1 MNQWAQSC
9 DKSQRVSFSSPS
21 GSPSQEKNYHLL
33 LVTKDHRLSMILASH
48 TLPSFPTTEK
58 TKCGISLLARQRQP
72 RVPTN
77 LDLIPSTILPQPH
90 QHHHHQENP
99 ERESTNGTKR
109 LRPNNRMMVFD
120 ERSTG
125 RIVGGKESKPGA
137 WPWQVS
143 LQLLH
148 PRWGR
153 IGHWCGGVLVAK
165 RWVVT
170 AAHCINN
177 KAFSF
182 TNTAA
187 VWQVV
192 LADHDRSQ
200 STGREVVLGVHT
212 VHTHQDFND
221 YQNDIALLKLQ
232 PLGHNTSTHLTPIC
246 LPKSPALRTY
256 TFEGHICA
264 ATGWGTNYHPKDSN
278 PTARDLNPTTQD
290 SYHPAQNS
298 NITIHYSDP
307 SARDLSSPFG
317 SNRLQPRLQEIRVPV
332 MPLVVCSRAYNIKQ
346 YGHVQ
351 VDNSHVCAGV
361 MDGSAGTCVVSC
373 GGKEW

>member
-1 MNQWAQSC
+1 M
-9 DKSQRVSFSSPS
+9 KP
-21 GSPSQEKNYHLL
+21 
-33 LVTKDHRLSMILASH
+33 ILWN
-48 TLPSFPTTEK
+48 
-58 TKCGISLLARQRQP
+58 SL
-72 RVPTN
+72 T
-77 LDLIPSTILPQPH
+77 S
-90 QHHHHQENP
+90 
-99 ERESTNGTKR
+99 
-109 LRPNNRMMVFD
+109 
-120 ERSTG
+120 RS
-125 RIVGGKESKPGA
+125 
-137 WPWQVS
+137 QVS

-177 KAFSF
+177 PLFSLPYPPLW
-182 TNTAA
+182 TAVVGRREHLLRVGRGEPRRRGGGGAESGGGKGAGVGDEEGAVVKVQKIIVHERFKNYKHDIA

-221 YQNDIALLKLQ
+221 YQNDIALLQLQ
-232 PLGHNTSTHLTPIC
+232 PLGHNTSIHLTPIC
-246 LPKSPALRTY
+246 LPKSPDLRTY

-373 GGKEW
+373 GGKGW